1 MAFALNRAELAL
13 LEILKEEISEKEN
26 FGGHILSVEALTQ
39 VMQLAQEHTVSGLV
53 ADAVI
58 EGRLTVAPV
67 IQSRTETAKLM
78 RTRMNHL
85 RMYHKFATVIGRLA
99 ILMDKHNIRYVM
111 FKGMAVARFY
121 KSSYAR
127 TMGDVDFYVPDS
139 SFYKAVS
146 VIEQEWHIAIDKDD
160 IDKHFCF
167 EYEGIRLEIHSRIET
182 FGNNRHQRY
191 FNRMIDG
198 SIANEKVCFELNGIG
213 VERQAV
219 FVSVLSPIE
228 DLIVVFK
235 HWFNHLIVEGVGL
248 RQTVDLAVLLQS
260 YKGKTDR
267 NRLQHHL
274 TEIGYLDAFLAMAA
288 MMKKYF
294 SLSCV
299 DNLFLLSKKDEID
312 GDMLMATVMES
323 GNFGKLAYKNH
334 SFGVMK
340 SFETAKIALRH
351 CAKFFWFAPTDI
363 LCLMPKRIGI
373 TLKRRFEFLEK
384 SMIFL

>member
-1 MAFALNRAELAL
+1 
-13 LEILKEEISEKEN
+13 
-26 FGGHILSVEALTQ
+26 
-39 VMQLAQEHTVSGLV
+39 MQGKLFPLV
-53 ADAVI
+53 
-58 EGRLTVAPV
+58 
-67 IQSRTETAKLM
+67 
-78 RTRMNHL
+78 L
-85 RMYHKFATVIGRLA
+85 R
-99 ILMDKHNIRYVM
+99 
-111 FKGMAVARFY
+111 
-121 KSSYAR
+121 
-127 TMGDVDFYVPDS
+127 
-139 SFYKAVS
+139 
-146 VIEQEWHIAIDKDD
+146 
-160 IDKHFCF
+160 HFRPF
-167 EYEGIRLEIHSRIET
+167 
-182 FGNNRHQRY
+182 
-191 FNRMIDG
+191 
-198 SIANEKVCFELNGIG
+198 
-213 VERQAV
+213 
-219 FVSVLSPIE
+219 
-228 DLIVVFK
+228 
-235 HWFNHLIVEGVGL
+235 GL

-299 DNLFLLSKKDEID
+299 DNLFLLSKKDEIY